1 MVHQLIERLLG
12 LRVDEPVIAQLPD
25 PARDVGRERV
35 QERLAHPGV
44 VLGAERERRS
54 LAVDDVVE
62 PFAQLLERP
71 GQVQVRLLAGAPLA
85 EARTQGVEP
94 VEAPPASRAAAA
106 ATAHPPRRAPRAR
119 RRRSPRATRRP
130 RARGRRG
137 LACRPSA
144 SSGPAPDQPTSS
156 SAERR
161 PSADAEPRRERAQ
174 RQAEADERRQGER
187 YPRPGSERFLAG
199 EEVGDREEHEGARTR
214 RRSAAKWS
222 AFDRKSRG

>member
-1 MVHQLIERLLG
+1 MFHQLIERLLG

-71 GQVQVRLLAGAPLA
+71 GKVQVRLLAGAPLA

-94 VEAPPASRAAAA
+94 VEAPL
-106 ATAHPPRRAPRAR
+106 H
-119 RRRSPRATRRP
+119 
-130 RARGRRG
+130 
-137 LACRPSA
+137 
-144 SSGPAPDQPTSS
+144 PAPQQPRQRTL
-156 SAERR
+156 R
-161 PSADAEPRRERAQ
+161 AEPREHVVGDLLEQ
-174 RQAEADERRQGER
+174 
-187 YPRPGSERFLAG
+187 LAG
-199 EEVGDREEHEGARTR
+199 RELGAEGSCVSSQRE
-214 RRSAAKWS
+214 
-222 AFDRKSRG
+222 